1 MEKRYW
7 AKFRKSIK
15 FRNLFDKLN
24 DVDINNLIKYAKN
37 KDINSKLSILKLIK
51 EYPELLKILRSIL

>member
-1 MEKRYW
+1 LEKRYW
-7 AKFRKSIK
+7 AKFRKFIK
-15 FRNLFDKLN
+15 FKNLFDKLN

>member
-1 MEKRYW
+1 MYW